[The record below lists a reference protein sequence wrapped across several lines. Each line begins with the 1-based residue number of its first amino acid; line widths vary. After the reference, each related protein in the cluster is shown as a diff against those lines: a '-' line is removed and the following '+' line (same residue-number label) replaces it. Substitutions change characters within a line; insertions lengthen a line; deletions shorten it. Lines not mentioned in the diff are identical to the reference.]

1 MPTSKNKLQNETLL
15 SSEGI
20 CAQNY
25 PDDDDKKEE
34 VESENGYVFFDVDS
48 DGDTKDSD
56 EKTPI
61 QCPTTYDDSNLVIDL
76 DATLNIQNVVK
87 LYARLKIYYLENITI
102 KINASQ
108 VKSIDTATLQ
118 LLFALRKD
126 AIKNQ
131 KQVIFINPSL
141 KFIESARLL
150 GLLHELGIQA

>member
-25 PDDDDKKEE
+25 PDDDDKKE

>member
-25 PDDDDKKEE
+25 PDDDKKEE